1 MITVNIV
8 GMSKGKKIICSQ
20 CTECVMLLADY
31 RYVHDGSEK
40 TEDKF
45 FLMVSDGFNQVR
57 RTVTIDVR
65 LVNDHIPKPL
75 SNLRTDIVVG
85 EGQEVVITSANL
97 AATDNDT
104 DDQLLTFILIR
115 YKSLFPFV
123 VDLRA
128 RVSLPKP

>member
-1 MITVNIV
+1 
-8 GMSKGKKIICSQ
+8 
-20 CTECVMLLADY
+20 
-31 RYVHDGSEK
+31 
-40 TEDKF
+40 
-45 FLMVSDGFNQVR
+45 MVSDGFNQVR

-115 YKSLFPFV
+115 YKSLFPFCCGSKNS
-123 VDLRA
+123 R
-128 RVSLPKP
+128 

>member
-1 MITVNIV
+1 
-8 GMSKGKKIICSQ
+8 
-20 CTECVMLLADY
+20 MLLADY

-115 YKSLFPFV
+115 YKSFV
-123 VDLRA
+123 SFCCGSKSSR
-128 RVSLPKP
+128 

>member
-1 MITVNIV
+1 
-8 GMSKGKKIICSQ
+8 
-20 CTECVMLLADY
+20 MLLTDY

-75 SNLRTDIVVG
+75 SNLRTDIVVR

-115 YKSLFPFV
+115 YK
-123 VDLRA
+123 
-128 RVSLPKP
+128 